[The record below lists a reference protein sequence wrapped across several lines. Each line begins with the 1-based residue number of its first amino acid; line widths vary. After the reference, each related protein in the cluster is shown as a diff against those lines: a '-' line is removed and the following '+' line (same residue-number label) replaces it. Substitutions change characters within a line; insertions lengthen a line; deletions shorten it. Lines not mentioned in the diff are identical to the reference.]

1 MARNIAA
8 AGLTLLVGALT
19 AVTPRLGAA
28 PVEVD
33 VALVIA
39 VDVSNS
45 VTPRRYDMQMQG
57 IAAALN
63 DPDVRRAML
72 SGPHKAALLTLVEW
86 SRGSHVT
93 LPWTLISSETAVD
106 GFADDVMYARRG
118 SKGPTCLAT
127 MLQFVREKVLRDL
140 PAPATRTIVDVSGDG
155 RDDCTGTP
163 VAEPGKTLPP
173 EPVILARDALIGDG
187 VTINGLPVLE
197 GNEALTLED
206 WYRSHVIGGRDDLLV
221 PAHGF
226 EDIARAMRL
235 KFVTELLSQR

>member
-19 AVTPRLGAA
+19 AVTPPGAA

-72 SGPHKAALLTLVEW
+72 SGPHKAVLLTLVEW
-86 SRGSHVT
+86 SRGSQVT
-93 LPWTLISSETAVD
+93 LPWTLISSETAV
-106 GFADDVMYARRG
+106 AL
-118 SKGPTCLAT
+118 PTT
-127 MLQFVREKVLRDL
+127 
-140 PAPATRTIVDVSGDG
+140 
-155 RDDCTGTP
+155 
-163 VAEPGKTLPP
+163 
-173 EPVILARDALIGDG
+173 
-187 VTINGLPVLE
+187 
-197 GNEALTLED
+197 
-206 WYRSHVIGGRDDLLV
+206 
-221 PAHGF
+221 
-226 EDIARAMRL
+226 
-235 KFVTELLSQR
+235 